1 MRLKD
6 ITGRW
11 DNNKFYKGKYKGFD
25 CCINYSSNDNI
36 WYYCISSN
44 DERDIRY
51 NSLWNGIKFKT
62 QKECVNACQEFI
74 DIDEVIN
81 NAKISE
87 KLG

>member
-6 ITGRW
+6 VTGRF
-11 DNNKFYKGKYKGFD
+11 DSGNKFYKGKYKKFE

-36 WYYCISSN
+36 WYYHIDSN

-62 QKECVNACQEFI
+62 QEDCIKDCQKY
-74 DIDEVIN
+74 IDEVLK
-81 NAKISE
+81 NAKIS
-87 KLG
+87 KKMG

>member
-6 ITGRW
+6 VTRRF
-11 DNNKFYKGKYKGFD
+11 DSSKFYKGKYKKFE
-25 CCINYSSNDNI
+25 CHINYSFNYDS

-62 QKECVNACQEFI
+62 QEECVIDCQEY
-74 DIDEVIN
+74 IDEII
-81 NAKISE
+81 KCKKE
-87 KLG
+87 Q